1 MFEKLRALRISKG
14 IPVEKLAEV
23 LGLET
28 LAAYY
33 KKENGSV
40 KFTLADAK
48 KISDFFGMPIEEI
61 FFDHELSCKEKQ

>member
-1 MFEKLRALRISKG
+1 MFEHLRALRLRKG

-33 KKENGSV
+33 KKETGSV

-48 KISDFFGMPIEEI
+48 KIADFFGMPIEEI
-61 FFDHELSCKEKQ
+61 FFGNELSEEE